1 VRNSLRFI
9 ALFAPL
15 ITAFA
20 AAICHADDEPA
31 PHSDAGR
38 SLATA
43 PATSPAADV
52 RKISIDEFD
61 RMRKE
66 PGVVVLD
73 VRTPREFAEGH
84 VAGAVNLS
92 VAREGSEHFDDEVAK
107 LDRDKIYLLYCARGN
122 RSAIAVD
129 LMSKMGFT
137 HLNDF
142 SGGMQQ
148 WMKEGKPVEK

>member
-1 VRNSLRFI
+1 VRKSLRFI
-9 ALFAPL
+9 AFFAPL

-20 AAICHADDEPA
+20 VAICRAADEPA
-31 PHSDAGR
+31 PRSDAGR
-38 SLATA
+38 SPATA
-43 PATSPAADV
+43 PATAPAAGV

-84 VAGAVNLS
+84 VAGVVNLS

-107 LDRDKIYLLYCARGN
+107 LDRDKTYLVYCARGN
-122 RSAIAVD
+122 RSAVAVD
-129 LMSKMGFT
+129 RMSKLGFT

-148 WMKEGKPVEK
+148 WMKEGKPVER